1 MALDNV
7 PIEIRGNPWIFYST
21 VTFAGGLGLPQ
32 GILEAKHWNPAGDP
46 LEATNVVHQSP
57 LRHIQKNGTNVVATT
72 EYLFEARK
80 STEVLDVV
88 AAVAVAPTGDYTVT
102 VDVQKYSASTWTSI
116 LNGGAQTIDNT
127 ATADTPIG
135 LTLSGTA
142 GVTTLAIGELLRVVV
157 TVSGT
162 SGTQAQ
168 GLLVQARVHEQ
179 PK

>member
-21 VTFAGGLGLPQ
+21 VTFAGGLLLAED
-32 GILEAKHWNPAGDP
+32 IIEAKHWNPAGDP
-46 LEATNVVHQSP
+46 LEAINVVHQSP
-57 LRHIQKNGTNVVATT
+57 LVHVQKNGTNVVAVA

-88 AAVAVAPTGDYTVT
+88 AAVAVAPTGDYEVT
-102 VDVQKYSASTWTSI
+102 IDVQKYSESSWTSI
-116 LNGGAQTIDNT
+116 LYGGAQTIDDT
-127 ATADTPIG
+127 DAADEAIS

-142 GVTTLAIGELLRVVV
+142 GVTTLAATELLRVVV
-157 TVSGT
+157 TVAGT
-162 SGTQAQ
+162 TGSQAQ

>member
-1 MALDNV
+1 MSVSNV
-7 PIEIRGNPWIFYST
+7 PIEIRGNDWIFYCT
-21 VTFAGGLGLPQ
+21 VTFAGSIGLPED
-32 GILEAKHWNPAGDP
+32 ILEAKHWNPSGDP

-57 LRHIQKNGTNVVATT
+57 LKHVQKGGTDVVAAT

-88 AAVAVAPTGDYTVT
+88 AAVATPPTGDYTVT
-102 VDVQKYSASTWTSI
+102 IDVQKYSGSSWTSI
-116 LNGGAQTIDNT
+116 LNGGAQSIDNT
-127 ATADTPIG
+127 ATADTAIS
-135 LTLSGTA
+135 LTLSGTD
-142 GVTTLAIGELLRVVV
+142 GVTTIAATELTRLVV
-157 TVSGT
+157 TVAGT

>member
-1 MALDNV
+1 MSVEL
-7 PIEIRGNPWIFYST
+7 PIEMRGNPWIFYNT
-21 VTFAGGLGLPQ
+21 VTFAGAVGLPES
-32 GILEAKHWNPAGDP
+32 IMEAKHWNDSGDP

-57 LRHIQKNGTNVVATT
+57 LKHVQKHGTDVVAVT

-88 AAVAVAPTGDYTVT
+88 AGVGTAPTGDYTVT
-102 VDVQKYSASTWTSI
+102 IDVQKYSSSAWSSI
-116 LNGGAQTIDNT
+116 VNGGAQTIDNSD
-127 ATADTPIG
+127 TADTAIS

-142 GVTTLAIGELLRVVV
+142 GVTTLATGELLRVVV